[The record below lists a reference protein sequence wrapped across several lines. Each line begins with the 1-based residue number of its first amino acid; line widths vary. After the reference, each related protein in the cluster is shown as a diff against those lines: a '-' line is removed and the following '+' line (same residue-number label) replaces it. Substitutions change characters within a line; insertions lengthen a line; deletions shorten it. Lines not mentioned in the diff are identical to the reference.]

1 MNAAPEI
8 SVVIEWENVLH
19 FEKERSEVVLHC
31 LAERI
36 HDLDRAVRLRL
47 EQVPLARHHG
57 DLSRL
62 RLRECC
68 VDLARARADAPPFPP
83 LTRVRERPR
92 LKRLLPGA
100 SWLWASGAHRPRL
113 RCGGAVAQIDGQ
125 IGQFQRAG
133 RLSKPLFK
141 VKQTILWLSILV
153 PVYNVDSYI
162 EYCPAST
169 LVQSL
174 KRVEI
179 IVVDDQSSNN

>member
-1 MNAAPEI
+1 MIWTAPCV
-8 SVVIEWENVLH
+8 SGWNR
-19 FEKERSEVVLHC
+19 F
-31 LAERI
+31 
-36 HDLDRAVRLRL
+36 
-47 EQVPLARHHG
+47 PGARHHG
-57 DLSRL
+57 DRL
-62 RLRECC
+62 RLRVRECC
-68 VDLARARADAPPFPP
+68 GDLARARADAPPFPP

-92 LKRLLPGA
+92 AKRLLPGA
-100 SWLWASGAHRPRL
+100 SWLWAIGAHRPRL